1 MECRRSSPRVAPEER
16 PEHVLRG
23 GRKCAAAG
31 PQTGFRFSLLV
42 PQETGSWGGEAGRS
56 RSRPGPRTRARPHLS
71 TAPPPLCAC
80 VPPLL
85 PDVARATARTAPL
98 GNARSLATV
107 RSLGASPPRQRR
119 QSRGDDDPAP
129 RPGIEDSG
137 DGGKG
142 AITTADPPPAGW
154 VGPGPGRGSCS
165 IPSHHGGTSPAS
177 PRGSLSAAVSTATSC
192 GVGREGGSGGGWG
205 PGGLPGRPGLAR
217 PGFRQPARAG
227 PYGAAAGGGGAVAS
241 SAPPP
246 PPAGRRAGPRCRAA
260 KPARGAGVFL
270 FRTPA

>member
-71 TAPPPLCAC
+71 TARRSAVTPPRPLSARAC
-80 VPPLL
+80 PPLL

-165 IPSHHGGTSPAS
+165 IPSLHGGTSPAS
-177 PRGSLSAAVSTATSC
+177 PRGAALRPRSQRPRRV
-192 GVGREGGSGGGWG
+192 GWGGREG
-205 PGGLPGRPGLAR
+205 R
-217 PGFRQPARAG
+217 
-227 PYGAAAGGGGAVAS
+227 AGGGDPEGFR
-241 SAPPP
+241 
-246 PPAGRRAGPRCRAA
+246 AGRG
-260 KPARGAGVFL
+260 
-270 FRTPA
+270 